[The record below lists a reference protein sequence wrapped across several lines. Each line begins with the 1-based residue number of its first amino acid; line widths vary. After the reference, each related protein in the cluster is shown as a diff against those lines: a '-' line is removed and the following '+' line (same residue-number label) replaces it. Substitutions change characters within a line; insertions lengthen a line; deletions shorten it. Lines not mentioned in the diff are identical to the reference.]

1 MNVKNGIM
9 KFMEMIMNDLTNFTP
24 TNTFVFSDKK
34 TTREVFKI
42 DIHGSYV
49 PEGVS
54 IDEAAA
60 GVIDALDMYI
70 KNLVDPYKE
79 QRKEM
84 LKALESVVDYYAS
97 QGTGRVFNLGYGND
111 NILEQ
116 NLLSVITKARG
127 EMK

>member
-1 MNVKNGIM
+1 MSYGPNTI
-9 KFMEMIMNDLTNFTP
+9 TFT
-24 TNTFVFSDKK
+24 TETENETK
-34 TTREVFKI
+34 EVFRI
-42 DIHGSYV
+42 TRDGCQV

-54 IDEAAA
+54 VDEAAQ
-60 GVIDALDMYI
+60 GVIDALDIHI

>member
-1 MNVKNGIM
+1 
-9 KFMEMIMNDLTNFTP
+9 MNDLTTFTP
-24 TNTFVFSDKK
+24 TNTFFIFQNSEY
-34 TTREVFKI
+34 REMFRI
-42 DIHGSYV
+42 DSNGCHV
-49 PEGVS
+49 PDGVTV
-54 IDEAAA
+54 DEASQ